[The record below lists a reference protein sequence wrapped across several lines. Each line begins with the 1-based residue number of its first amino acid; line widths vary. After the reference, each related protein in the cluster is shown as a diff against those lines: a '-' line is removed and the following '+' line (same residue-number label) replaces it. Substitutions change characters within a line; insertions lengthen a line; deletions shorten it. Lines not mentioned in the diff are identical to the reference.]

1 MSAIINNNV
10 DQRGSMPD
18 PKSPPAAL
26 PPAQNDSSGQSVA
39 WWVVLRAILAGLLFV
54 LVVSGILIFEFL
66 PVNRIILDE
75 GDVSDSD
82 IRAPS
87 EITYVSQVLTE
98 EAKDRA
104 AAAVKDIYDPPDAR
118 VARRQV
124 SKARQILDYVD
135 SVRQDSYA
143 SPEQQREW
151 IRAIPDLSLSTET
164 IDQIL
169 GLSEDDWQA
178 VRAETVSVLDEAMRE
193 EILESQLEQARR
205 RVSTLVDLDLSEVQ
219 AGIVSEL
226 ARDLIKPNSFYN
238 AEKTDQAKQLAREG
252 VQPVSRT
259 IAEGEIILREGDI
272 VTSLDAEALSAL
284 GLRQAEIEW
293 QGVAGAVIFVLLVT
307 IILCLYLSRFRPE
320 YWRRW
325 PRMLLLFLLLVLFIL
340 MAKLMVS
347 DQATR
352 SYLLPTAALS
362 MLLTVLL
369 GPQLAITVTVLFS
382 IVVGFMAGGS
392 LELTIYALVGGLIA
406 SLSLSR
412 IEKLNA
418 FFWAGVYVSLANLAV
433 ILAFRLPKQDYDAVQ
448 FLTLAGLSLVNGG
461 LSASLTLAGF
471 YLLGTLF
478 DITTSLQ
485 LMELARPT
493 HPLLRELLL
502 KAPGTYHHS
511 ILVSNMAEE
520 AAGRIGA
527 DALLARVGAYYHDI
541 GKIARPYFFVDN
553 QVEGANV
560 HDRLDPQT
568 SAQIIISHVSDGL
581 ELAKEYGLPS
591 KVRDFVSQ
599 HQGTGLATYF
609 YHQAVESAGAD
620 EVNEEDYRYP
630 GPKPQTKEVAIVML
644 ADACE
649 AAVRAERPNSVEGI
663 EELVHKVIGGKMLDG
678 QLDECDLT
686 LHDLDE
692 IRRAFVSI
700 LQGVF
705 HPRVKYPEE
714 TGNRNQATSKANAVS
729 SHE

>member
-1 MSAIINNNV
+1 MSAVATNNV
-10 DQRGSMPD
+10 DQRRSMPD
-18 PKSPPAAL
+18 KK
-26 PPAQNDSSGQSVA
+26 GVT
-39 WWVVLRAILAGLLFV
+39 WWIVVRAILVGLVFV
-54 LVVSGILIFEFL
+54 LVVSSILIFEFL
-66 PVNRIILDE
+66 PVDLIILDE

-82 IRAPS
+82 IRAPR
-87 EITYVSQVLTE
+87 ETTYVSQILTE

-104 AAAVKDIYDPPDAR
+104 AAAVKDIYYPPDAR
-118 VARRQV
+118 VARQQV
-124 SKARQILDYVD
+124 TKSRQILDYMD

-143 SPEQQREW
+143 SPEQQRQW
-151 IRAIPDLSLSTET
+151 IEAIPDLSLSTAI

-169 GLSEDDWQA
+169 SLSEENWQA
-178 VRAETVSVLDEAMRE
+178 VQAEAISVVDEAMSE
-193 EILESQLEQARR
+193 EIQESQLDQARR
-205 RVSTLVDLDLSEVQ
+205 RVSTLVDLALSEVQ

-238 AEKTDQAKQLAREG
+238 AEKTDEAKLLARES

-272 VTSLDAEALSAL
+272 VTSLDVEALSAL

-293 QGVAGAVIFVLLVT
+293 QGVIGAVIFVLLIT
-307 IILCLYLSRFRPE
+307 IVLGLYIFRFHQE
-320 YWRRW
+320 YWGRW
-325 PRMLLLFLLLVLFIL
+325 PRMLLLLLLLLLFIL
-340 MAKLMVS
+340 TAKLMVS

-382 IVVGFMAGGS
+382 VIVGFMAGGS
-392 LELTIYALVGGLIA
+392 LELATYALVGGLIA

-412 IEKLNA
+412 VEKLNA
-418 FFWAGVYVSLANLAV
+418 FFWAGVYVALANLAV

-448 FLTLAGLSLVNGG
+448 LLTLAGFSLVNGG
-461 LSASLTLAGF
+461 LSASITLAGF

-493 HPLLRELLL
+493 HPLLRQLLL

-527 DALLARVGAYYHDI
+527 NALLARVGAYYHDI
-541 GKIARPYFFVDN
+541 GKTVRPYFFVDN

-560 HDRLDPQT
+560 HERLDPRT
-568 SAQIIISHVSDGL
+568 SAQIIISHVTDGL
-581 ELAKEYGLPS
+581 DLAKKYRLPS
-591 KVRDFVSQ
+591 KVRDFIAQ
-599 HQGTGLATYF
+599 HHGTSLATYF
-609 YHQAVESAGAD
+609 YRQALESDGD
-620 EVNEEDYRYP
+620 KVNEEDFRYP
-630 GPKPQTKEVAIVML
+630 GPKPQTKETAIIML
-644 ADACE
+644 ADSCE
-649 AAVRAERPNSVEGI
+649 AAVRGERPDSLEGV
-663 EELVHKVIGGKMLDG
+663 EELIRKIIGSKMLDG

-692 IRRAFVSI
+692 VRGAFVSI

-705 HPRVKYPEE
+705 HPRIKYPEE
-714 TGNRNQATSKANAVS
+714 AKVEG
-729 SHE
+729 

>member
-1 MSAIINNNV
+1 
-10 DQRGSMPD
+10 MPD
-18 PKSPPAAL
+18 KK
-26 PPAQNDSSGQSVA
+26 GVT
-39 WWVVLRAILAGLLFV
+39 WWIVVRAILAGLVFV
-54 LVVSGILIFEFL
+54 LVVSSILIFEFL
-66 PVNRIILDE
+66 PVDRIILNE

-82 IRAPS
+82 IRAPR
-87 EITYVSQVLTE
+87 ETTYVSQILTE

-118 VARRQV
+118 VARQQV
-124 SKARQILDYVD
+124 TKARQILDYVD

-143 SPEQQREW
+143 SPEQQRQW
-151 IRAIPDLSLSTET
+151 IEAIPDLSLPTAI

-169 GLSEDDWQA
+169 SPSEENWRAVQA
-178 VRAETVSVLDEAMRE
+178 EAISVVDEAMRE
-193 EILESQLEQARR
+193 EIRESQLDQARR
-205 RVSTLVDLDLSEVQ
+205 RVSTLVDLALPEVQ

-238 AEKTDQAKQLAREG
+238 AEKTDEAKLLARES

-272 VTSLDAEALSAL
+272 VISLDVEALSAL

-293 QGVAGAVIFVLLVT
+293 QGVVSTIIFVLLTV
-307 IILCLYLSRFRPE
+307 IVLGLYIFRFHQE
-320 YWRRW
+320 YWVRW
-325 PRMLLLFLLLVLFIL
+325 PRLLLLLLLLILFIL
-340 MAKLMVS
+340 AAKLMVS

-369 GPQLAITVTVLFS
+369 GPQLAITATVLFS
-382 IVVGFMAGGS
+382 VIVGFMAGGS
-392 LELTIYALVGGLIA
+392 LEVAIYALVGGLIA

-412 IEKLNA
+412 VEKLNV
-418 FFWAGVYVSLANLAV
+418 FFWAGIYVALANLAV
-433 ILAFRLPKQDYDAVQ
+433 ILTFRLPKQDYDAVQ
-448 FLTLAGLSLVNGG
+448 LLTLAGFSLVNGG

-471 YLLGTLF
+471 YLLGALF

-493 HPLLRELLL
+493 HPLLRQLLL

-541 GKIARPYFFVDN
+541 GKTLRPYFFVDN
-553 QVEGANV
+553 QVEGVNV
-560 HDRLDPQT
+560 HERLDSRT
-568 SAQIIISHVSDGL
+568 SAQIIISHVTDGL
-581 ELAKEYGLPS
+581 DLAKKYRLPS
-591 KVRDFVSQ
+591 KVRDFIAQ
-599 HQGTGLATYF
+599 HHGTSLATYF
-609 YHQAVESAGAD
+609 YRQAHESDGD
-620 EVNEEDYRYP
+620 EVNEEDFRYP
-630 GPKPQTKEVAIVML
+630 GPKPQTKETAIVML
-644 ADACE
+644 ADNCE
-649 AAVRAERPNSVEGI
+649 AAVRGEHPESLEGI
-663 EELVHKVIGGKMLDG
+663 EELIRKIIGSKMLDG

-686 LHDLDE
+686 LHDLDQV
-692 IRRAFVSI
+692 RAAFVSI

-705 HPRVKYPEE
+705 HPRIKYPEE
-714 TGNRNQATSKANAVS
+714 AKV
-729 SHE
+729 EE

>member
-1 MSAIINNNV
+1 MSTVVTNNV
-10 DQRGSMPD
+10 DQRRSTPG
-18 PKSPPAAL
+18 K
-26 PPAQNDSSGQSVA
+26 QGVT
-39 WWVVLRAILAGLLFV
+39 WWIVLRAILAGLVFV
-54 LVVSGILIFEFL
+54 LVVSSILIFEFL
-66 PVNRIILDE
+66 PVDLIILDE

-82 IRAPS
+82 IRAPR
-87 EITYVSQVLTE
+87 ETTYASQILTE
-98 EAKDRA
+98 EAKARA
-104 AAAVKDIYDPPDAR
+104 TAAVKDIYDPPDAR
-118 VARRQV
+118 VARQQV
-124 SKARQILDYVD
+124 TKARQILDYMD

-143 SPEQQREW
+143 SPEQQRQW
-151 IRAIPDLSLSTET
+151 IEAIPDLSLSTAI

-169 GLSEDDWQA
+169 SLSEENWQA
-178 VRAETVSVLDEAMRE
+178 VQTEAISVVDEAMRE
-193 EILESQLEQARR
+193 EILESQLDQARR
-205 RVSTLVDLDLSEVQ
+205 RVYTLVGLALSEVQ
-219 AGIVSEL
+219 AVIVREL

-238 AEKTDQAKQLAREG
+238 AEKTDEAKLLARES

-272 VTSLDAEALSAL
+272 VTSLDVEALSAL

-293 QGVAGAVIFVLLVT
+293 QGVVST
-307 IILCLYLSRFRPE
+307 IILVLLTTIILGLYLVRFRSE
-320 YWRRW
+320 YWVRW
-325 PRMLLLFLLLVLFIL
+325 PRLLLLLLLLVLFIL
-340 MAKLMVS
+340 TAKLMVS

-382 IVVGFMAGGS
+382 VIVGFMAGGS
-392 LELTIYALVGGLIA
+392 LELATYALVGGLIA

-412 IEKLNA
+412 VEKLNA
-418 FFWAGVYVSLANLAV
+418 FFWAGIYVALANLAV
-433 ILAFRLPKQDYDAVQ
+433 ILAFHLPKQDYDTVQ
-448 FLTLAGLSLVNGG
+448 LLTLAGFSLVNGG
-461 LSASLTLAGF
+461 LSASITLAGF

-493 HPLLRELLL
+493 HPLLRQLLL

-541 GKIARPYFFVDN
+541 GKTVRPYFFVDN

-560 HDRLDPQT
+560 HERLDPRT
-568 SAQIIISHVSDGL
+568 SAQIIISHVTDGL
-581 ELAKEYGLPS
+581 DLAKKYRLPS
-591 KVRDFVSQ
+591 KVRDFIAQ
-599 HQGTGLATYF
+599 HHGTSLAIYF
-609 YHQAVESAGAD
+609 YRQALEREGD
-620 EVNEEDYRYP
+620 EVNEEDFRYP
-630 GPKPQTKEVAIVML
+630 GPKPQTKETAIIML
-644 ADACE
+644 ADNCE
-649 AAVRAERPNSVEGI
+649 AAVRGERPESLEGI
-663 EELVHKVIGGKMLDG
+663 EELIRKIIGSKMLGG

-692 IRRAFVSI
+692 VRGAFISI

-705 HPRVKYPEE
+705 HPRIKYPEE
-714 TGNRNQATSKANAVS
+714 AKVEG
-729 SHE
+729 